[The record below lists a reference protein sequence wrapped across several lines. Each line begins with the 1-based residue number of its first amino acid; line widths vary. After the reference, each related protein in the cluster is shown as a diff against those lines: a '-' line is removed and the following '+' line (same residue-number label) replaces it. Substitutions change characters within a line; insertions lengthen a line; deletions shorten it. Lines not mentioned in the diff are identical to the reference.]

1 MENQNHVHSFVDTVV
16 PATCTQ
22 QGYTLHRCACGYEYK
37 DRFVPVG
44 AHSFEVLEQT
54 EPTCTDAGSQSLH
67 CTLCDL
73 TQMRPIPPKGHTWG
87 KWNLL
92 TVPTCLEPGSKNR
105 VCTCCGYEDVHPI
118 KPTGHRLTSPQ
129 KGKRGTVAYFCENC
143 GQTVHKKS
151 LTRRILRWAIPLGI
165 VAVFATAALISW
177 PYLKPVYHYHMASR
191 LMEKEDYTKAYYHL
205 QDCKDYKDSRELLE
219 DFTVLCGK
227 RTWYDRSGKMTG
239 WTETTYD
246 ESANQ
251 VNFVRFNAAG
261 NVQEKAESRYDH
273 NGNLIFQTSYDA
285 NGKMDYK
292 CETEYNEAGQ
302 KTLVIFYDANGM
314 TKKIRQ
320 EYDENG
326 NCLRTTEQDGKG
338 KVVGILTQDYDSH
351 NNILQSVTYDA
362 KGNQTAK
369 QTNTYQYDAQGN
381 VTREIRRGT
390 DNVVLARYNRTYDEA
405 NNMLT
410 ETRYNA
416 KGEKVYVYTYNS
428 RGNVIRFVSY
438 KNGRPDSITENT
450 YDAQGNGIL
459 SVYYDGEDQVTGKTE
474 TTYKNGVIKTSIS
487 YDAKGNV
494 IRRNEY
500 SPYGDMTLE
509 VLYGNDGKVKYKSE
523 TKFEYDKYGNT
534 TSVTTYDTDG
544 NMVECTRYENH
555 RIIYKAG

>member
-1 MENQNHVHSFVDTVV
+1 MENKSHVHSFVDTLV

-44 AHSFEVLEQT
+44 AHSFEILEQT

-67 CTLCDL
+67 CTLCD
-73 TQMRPIPPKGHTWG
+73 TTEIRPVPPKGHTWG

-105 VCTCCGYEDVHPI
+105 ICTCCGYEDVHPI
-118 KPTGHRLTSPQ
+118 QPTGHRLTNPQ
-129 KGKRGTVAYFCENC
+129 KGKRGKIAYFCENC

-151 LTRRILRWAIPLGI
+151 LTRWILPWAISLGI

-177 PYLKPVYHYHMASR
+177 PYLKPVYHYNMANR
-191 LMEKEDYTKAYYHL
+191 LLEKEDYTKAYYHL
-205 QDCKDYKDSRELLE
+205 QDCKDYKDSEKLLE
-219 DFTVLCGK
+219 DFILICGK
-227 RTWYDRSGKMTG
+227 ITWYDANGKVKKTV
-239 WTETTYD
+239 EKTYD
-246 ESANQ
+246 EAANQ
-251 VNFVRFNAAG
+251 VNFTQYDAAG
-261 NVQEKAESRYDH
+261 KLEDKVETRYDE
-273 NGNLIFQTSYDA
+273 NGNMILQISYDA
-285 NGKMDYK
+285 AGKMDYK
-292 CETEYNEAGQ
+292 SEKEYNEAEKLTQ
-302 KTLVIFYDANGM
+302 IIYYDAKGM
-314 TKKIRQ
+314 TRKVRY

-338 KVVGILTQDYDSH
+338 KVISILKQEYDEY

-381 VTREIRRGT
+381 VTREIQRGA

-438 KNGRPDSITENT
+438 KNGRPDSTTENT
-450 YDAQGNGIL
+450 YDAQDNCIL
-459 SVYYDGEDQVTGKTE
+459 SVYYDGEDQVTGKTKS
-474 TTYKNGVIKTSIS
+474 TYKNGIIRASVS
-487 YDAKGNV
+487 YDGDGN
-494 IRRNEY
+494 ILRRNEY
-500 SPYGDMTLE
+500 TSYGDMTLE
-509 VLYGNDGKVKYKSE
+509 EMYDSDRDVKYKTE
-523 TKFEYDKYGNT
+523 TKYEYDQFGNHTLVAKYN
-534 TSVTTYDTDG
+534 TDG
-544 NMVECTRYENH
+544 KLVDKTQCENYQ
-555 RIIYKAG
+555 IVYIGG